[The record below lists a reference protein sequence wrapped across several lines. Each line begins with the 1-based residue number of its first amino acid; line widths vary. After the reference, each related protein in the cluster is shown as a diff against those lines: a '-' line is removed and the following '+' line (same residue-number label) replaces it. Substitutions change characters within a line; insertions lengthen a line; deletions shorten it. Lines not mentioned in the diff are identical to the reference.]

1 MRGGSP
7 LTACAALFGVAGG
20 LEMCLE
26 REVCVEWERVMSD
39 LMNAFG
45 PIDIY
50 LFDQLLRG
58 RILPGMRVLDVGCG
72 GGRNLVYLLREGF
85 EVYGVDEDPRA
96 VAAVRE
102 LATQLGGV
110 AEQFRVEAMEA
121 MSFEE
126 GFAEVVIASAV
137 LH

>member
-1 MRGGSP
+1 MR
-7 LTACAALFGVAGG
+7 
-20 LEMCLE
+20 
-26 REVCVEWERVMSD
+26 D
-39 LMNAFG
+39 LMNTFG

-58 RILPGMRVLDVGCG
+58 RIMPGMRVLDVGCG

-96 VAAVRE
+96 VASVRE
-102 LATQLGGV
+102 MAVALGGV
-110 AEQFRVEAMEA
+110 ADRFRVEAVEA

-126 GFAEVVIASAV
+126 GFAEVVICERGAALCARRWAV
-137 LH
+137 RSDAAGGVAGVAAGRAVV